1 MKRKN
6 YKIILAL
13 IGCSLMLAACSDKPE
28 PEVKSEVTVAA
39 EEGEAKPV
47 ARR

>member
-13 IGCSLMLAACSDKPE
+13 IGCSLMLAACTDKPE

-39 EEGEAKPV
+39 EEGKQRQSH
-47 ARR
+47 RR